1 MDHATGDATA
11 VISLL
16 FDNLVNLVNI
26 EGILLLTGASEHII
40 VRNLYFPSVI
50 PVIIGN
56 ILYWLV
62 FVKRC
67 PISVSIPFGIDAPTC
82 FFIGYAMLDVYN
94 QKVAEGLSS
103 DEALKDAW
111 LNAKLM
117 VMVIGITKG
126 VLVALYVLTN
136 FTNYVDPKIFK
147 GCLLGIG
154 VALLAMNNLI
164 GIFQEPLSGLIA
176 LFVFLMMTL
185 PKSIQT
191 RDYPD
196 YIPDIVYSI
205 ACALPAYYIL
215 ASINVSSGAT
225 LPDFS
230 YSLPGFEYIDEGFQC
245 YDKTCQKYLL
255 QAVSYGFLVF
265 GGGYS
270 VIIDALPKLPREKE
284 EVLDE
289 EDPQREDLDEIP
301 QEDLID
307 HSNNILLL
315 SIDAGCTIVGACLGG
330 VIQTTPY
337 IGFSTYQK
345 LNAGTNY
352 SLYFAFFLLIFGATG
367 TMGALGELF
376 PQPILKPIFVLI
388 GINLAQEAFGM
399 KMIHAINEE
408 DEDDK
413 NIEGLRKE
421 FRDLPR
427 DHLPAINRIRNK
439 IAQHHNQYIPALVMA
454 LFPGMAHLMVI
465 NGVTSKILIVLSN
478 GFVFTSI
485 LWGLVT
491 LQITQSKKIQSCI
504 VFAIL
509 SIFSFFGIIHSW
521 NGEIYVDPFFWDQDS
536 YFPCSIGLGDLFC
549 SLLSLI
555 FVGKDEVARNDESI
569 EVSITVNE
577 GHTSIK
583 DFDTDNISDY

>member
-1 MDHATGDATA
+1 MSHFCEH
-11 VISLL
+11 S
-16 FDNLVNLVNI
+16 FWSRCSN
-26 EGILLLTGASEHII
+26 LLLHRLCNVGC
-40 VRNLYFPSVI
+40 LQ
-50 PVIIGN
+50 
-56 ILYWLV
+56 
-62 FVKRC
+62 
-67 PISVSIPFGIDAPTC
+67 
-82 FFIGYAMLDVYN
+82 

-103 DEALKDAW
+103 EEALNDAW

-126 VLVALYVLTN
+126 VLVALYALTN
-136 FTNYVDPKIFK
+136 FTKYVDPKIFK

-191 RDYPD
+191 RDCPD

-215 ASINVSSGAT
+215 ASINVSSGA
-225 LPDFS
+225 
-230 YSLPGFEYIDEGFQC
+230 LPGFDYIDGGFQC

-270 VIIDALPKLPREKE
+270 VIIDALPKLPPRKNNEIP
-284 EVLDE
+284 DE
-289 EDPQREDLDEIP
+289 EDPQRDDPDEIP

-399 KMIHAINEE
+399 KMIHNINEE

-413 NIEGLRKE
+413 NIEGLRRE
-421 FRDLPR
+421 LRDLPL
-427 DHLPAINRIRNK
+427 DHLPAMNRIRNK

-465 NGVTSKILIVLSN
+465 NGVASEILVVLSN

-491 LQITQSKKIQSCI
+491 LQITQSKRMESCI

-509 SIFSFFGIIHSW
+509 SVFSFLGIIHSW
-521 NGEIYVDPFFWDQDS
+521 NGEVYVDPFFWDQDS
-536 YFPCSIGLGDLFC
+536 YFPCSIGLGYLFC
-549 SLLSLI
+549 SLLSLV
-555 FVGKDEVARNDESI
+555 FVGKEEVARNDESI
-569 EVSITVNE
+569 EVSLTVNE
-577 GHTSIK
+577 GHNSIK